1 LFIKTDEVLFL
12 VVELVRGVLVVTLV
26 FEKTVVVIVAIF
38 VDILELDKVITG
50 VVVEVVEVV
59 VVVVGG

>member
-1 LFIKTDEVLFL
+1 MLLL
-12 VVELVRGVLVVTLV
+12 LVELVRGVLVVTLV
-26 FEKTVVVIVAIF
+26 FEKTVVIVAIF

-59 VVVVGG
+59 VAVVVGG

>member
-1 LFIKTDEVLFL
+1 VLFL
-12 VVELVRGVLVVTLV
+12 VVELVRDVLVVTLV
-26 FEKTVVVIVAIF
+26 FEKTVVIVAVF

-59 VVVVGG
+59 VVVVVGG

>member
-1 LFIKTDEVLFL
+1 MLFL
-12 VVELVRGVLVVTLV
+12 GVELVRGVLVVTLV
-26 FEKTVVVIVAIF
+26 FEKTVVIVAIF

-50 VVVEVVEVV
+50 VVVEVFEVV

>member
-1 LFIKTDEVLFL
+1 MLFL